1 MATRVSDF
9 DSTAIFGNNGEDNT
23 ANASLVYLV
32 VGVCIGWSSPLVPRL
47 QQNTSHIV
55 ITADEGSW
63 LASTVGLVAAPP
75 SLLAGVLV
83 DVVGRRRMMLAC
95 ALPFFVTA
103 VWQRFA
109 SSFWELLASNIL
121 SGVAIGFI
129 VPVFPL
135 YVVEIAQDHIRGLL
149 VSLGPLMAGIGA
161 FLMMIVASYAP
172 FDGVTEF
179 MMAGPVV
186 FVASF
191 WWMPESPYFLVAKHR
206 SQEAAQALMRLRGK
220 SSNNDV
226 IGELEAI
233 QRALEER
240 TKNEISAADAFLEL
254 RRNAGARRAFFLSIT
269 YVIVLVFGGSATMG
283 LYSTQIF
290 QTTGSSLDASVSAI
304 ILCAVQVAFNILGV
318 LLVDRVGRR
327 PLVLFSFGGCA
338 VTVAALGTY
347 FYLMKFGNKGTVDSL
362 FWLPLTALI
371 LYYISYDMG
380 GNALLWVLSN
390 ELTPASV
397 RGVSNSCVGI
407 LLSVLAF
414 GITKLFQLVEDS
426 FGTYVP
432 FWFFSISCFVGV
444 IFAWFFIP
452 ETKGR
457 SLEDITAEMSAKA
470 EGLPR
475 ESLTRKTS
483 LEDISA
489 VQ

>member
-1 MATRVSDF
+1 MVGPLGLYRRHSHGGG
-9 DSTAIFGNNGEDNT
+9 IFQ
-23 ANASLVYLV
+23 ASLAYLV
-32 VGVCIGWSSPLVPRL
+32 AGVSIGWSSPLVPRL

-55 ITADEGSW
+55 ITADDGSW
-63 LASTVGLVAAPP
+63 LASTGGLVAAPP

-83 DVVGRRRMMLAC
+83 DVVGRRRMLLAC
-95 ALPFFVTA
+95 ALPFLVTA

-121 SGVAIGFI
+121 SSIAVGFI
-129 VPVFPL
+129 IPVFPL
-135 YVVEIAQDHIRGLL
+135 YVVEIAQDHVRGLL
-149 VSLGPLMAGIGA
+149 VSLGPLMAGVGA

-179 MMAGPVV
+179 MMAGPIV
-186 FVASF
+186 FVVSF

-220 SSNNDV
+220 SSNKDV

-254 RRNAGARRAFFLSIT
+254 RRNAGARRAFVLSIT

-283 LYSTQIF
+283 VYSTQIF

-304 ILCAVQVAFNILGV
+304 ILCAVQVAFSILGL
-318 LLVDRVGRR
+318 LLVDR
-327 PLVLFSFGGCA
+327 
-338 VTVAALGTY
+338 
-347 FYLMKFGNKGTVDSL
+347 
-362 FWLPLTALI
+362 
-371 LYYISYDMG
+371 ISYDMG
-380 GNALLWVLSN
+380 GSALLWVLSN

-397 RGVSNSCVGI
+397 RGFSNSCVGI

-432 FWFFSISCFVGV
+432 FWFFSISCFIGV

-475 ESLTRKTS
+475 LPIPSPPSVDTFEFSEQEVLANRINTVHALFRLQVCDCRGQYSQNSLQP
-483 LEDISA
+483 IC
-489 VQ
+489 